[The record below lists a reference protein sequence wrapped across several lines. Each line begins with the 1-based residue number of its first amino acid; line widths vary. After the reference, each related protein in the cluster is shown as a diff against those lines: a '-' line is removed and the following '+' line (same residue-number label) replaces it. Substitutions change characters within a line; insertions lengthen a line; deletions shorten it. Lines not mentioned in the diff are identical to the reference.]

1 MGIVSWIVFGLI
13 AGLLAKFV
21 VPGDDPGGFIK
32 TTLLGVAGALIGGF
46 VGTRLGFGDVTGF
59 NVRSFAIASAGAVL
73 VLWLYRM
80 VKKN

>member
-80 VKKN
+80 VKKS

>member
-21 VPGDDPGGFIK
+21 VPGDDPGGFVK

-80 VKKN
+80 VKKS